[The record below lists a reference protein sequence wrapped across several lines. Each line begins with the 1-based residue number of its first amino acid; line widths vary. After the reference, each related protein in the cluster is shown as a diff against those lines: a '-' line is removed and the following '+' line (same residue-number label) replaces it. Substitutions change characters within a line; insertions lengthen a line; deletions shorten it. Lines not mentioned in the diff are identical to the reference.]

1 MSEFFRKI
9 RFKKGSK
16 TKTMDVTGFELG
28 GMMERGWKIDEVLE
42 VFDNGIGEKAFHRA
56 RAKIQAQRRKLR

>member
-1 MSEFFRKI
+1 VDGNI
-9 RFKKGSK
+9 
-16 TKTMDVTGFELG
+16 ELA
-28 GMMERGWKIDEVLE
+28 